1 MRSWM
6 NKENSRYRAAVEE
19 ERQGHELVY
28 PEALQDWMASAWL
41 LYGVPFQYLVPSEA
55 YLPKESIRFFWL
67 DNNWLSSMLEGAVS
81 AGGSSSA
88 DQSMQRRARSGVEK
102 STALHLYNPRL
113 KKMHPNH
120 MKKYQDHMK
129 KNQDCRTTGEMQ
141 YMGFLLR
148 SRMLETYS
156 GMEVAGFDHED
167 ERQLLRLSLLSDT
180 VMIGIFDG
188 PVTEVVLREPC
199 EDLHF
204 GFRTSD
210 REIYIRCVEEKEG
223 KKPGD
228 KLSDEMYQVPVREG
242 RMMEVSALADLFME
256 KLGVD
261 EEHFT
266 SAEFAMEMLMT
277 ADEARLCRKEE
288 T

>member
-6 NKENSRYRAAVEE
+6 NKEDSEYRSAFGV
-19 ERQGHELVY
+19 RTQKDGLVY
-28 PEALQDWMASAWL
+28 PETLQEWMASAWL
-41 LYGVPFQYLVPSEA
+41 LYGVPFQYLVPTGH
-55 YLPKESIRFFWL
+55 YLPKESVRFFWL

-81 AGGSSSA
+81 VGGASSA
-88 DQSMQRRARSGVEK
+88 DHDLTRRAQGGMTNGAVM
-102 STALHLYNPRL
+102 HLYNPRL
-113 KKMHPNH
+113 KRMHPNH
-120 MKKYQDHMK
+120 RGKYQDRRAAG
-129 KNQDCRTTGEMQ
+129 DMQ

-148 SRMLETYS
+148 SRLLEAYS
-156 GMEVAGFDHED
+156 GMEVVGFDHED
-167 ERQLLRLSLLSDT
+167 ERRLLRLSLLSDT

-204 GFRTSD
+204 GFRSND
-210 REIYIRCVEEKEG
+210 REICIRCVEEKGG
-223 KKPGD
+223 KQPGD

-242 RMMEVSALADLFME
+242 RMVEVSALADLFME

-261 EEHFT
+261 KEHFT

-277 ADEARLCRKEE
+277 ADEARLVRKEE
-288 T
+288 A